1 MLDVHVLQLQVDKI
15 VKDYLYKISSLKKHN
30 YFRNKTDLDIRVN
43 YYRNHGFE
51 MLDKDNVNYNVVKE
65 EMFLEGCTRVFL
77 INPIMKFLLEQHDI
91 KNDWKYGY
99 TFADFNISNREYELG
114 NYLEFIA
121 VLDGKRVGIRY
132 TKASYSANEIYAMDR
147 DYVLLYGKEK
157 VPGFE
162 VIGCIDTLYV
172 LDWSGSTDGEQSK
185 KHTLS
190 QGPMSNSTNISI
202 EAFFEK
208 YFSKIEYDVV
218 ISKAQ
223 NAIAKAK
230 KIIALR
236 AIPQL
241 LPDNMLLFKKMV
253 LEDFNE
259 DNVSKFVYE
268 FQNDNHICGFSE
280 SDIDIIKNVFLNK
293 YRNALIG
300 KSDFAKSFITSEY
313 LFRTIIDG
321 LSIDYTSIIVGY
333 LKSVEQLLFLLYV
346 TAFEGNSRMEYWDR
360 CNRIDRFDTNNNRFR
375 YDPYNLEKCWMQE
388 KYFHK
393 IKTGKKA
400 PEFGELTRFLR
411 YFDKM
416 WRISEAGKEYV
427 YECLEDFREFCR
439 NSHFHKDNID
449 ASEYD
454 VVKRIRN
461 NTQVCLYYLLGGF
474 YFLDNSTYGIEL
486 MGIIDY
492 DFESLYE
499 LVRQRVTRWFDAKF
513 DDGSQSLIYYLNDDQ
528 NVEYS
533 GSGELE
539 NACLRFVK
547 IGINKEDACAAEVNN
562 LIKNESFIN
571 EHSFYISRNKMP
583 VEMKPI
589 LIRGKR

>member
-393 IKTGKKA
+393 T
-400 PEFGELTRFLR
+400 
-411 YFDKM
+411 
-416 WRISEAGKEYV
+416 
-427 YECLEDFREFCR
+427 
-439 NSHFHKDNID
+439 H
-449 ASEYD
+449 
-454 VVKRIRN
+454 
-461 NTQVCLYYLLGGF
+461 
-474 YFLDNSTYGIEL
+474 
-486 MGIIDY
+486 
-492 DFESLYE
+492 
-499 LVRQRVTRWFDAKF
+499 
-513 DDGSQSLIYYLNDDQ
+513 LIN
-528 NVEYS
+528 
-533 GSGELE
+533 
-539 NACLRFVK
+539 
-547 IGINKEDACAAEVNN
+547 
-562 LIKNESFIN
+562 
-571 EHSFYISRNKMP
+571 
-583 VEMKPI
+583 
-589 LIRGKR
+589 